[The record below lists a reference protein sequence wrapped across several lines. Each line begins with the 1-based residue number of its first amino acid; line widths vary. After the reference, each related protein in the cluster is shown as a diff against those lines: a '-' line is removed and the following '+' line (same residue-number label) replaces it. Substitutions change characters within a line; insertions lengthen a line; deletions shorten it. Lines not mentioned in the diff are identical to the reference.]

1 MIRTDA
7 LQMFNVQSIERER
20 EEIHR
25 LTYQVLLG
33 VAETSNH
40 IMQFIESIAALLHDL
55 KDNCELDQIEVE
67 EFIRPLARLID
78 WQNHSGCMMRVGKCS
93 TCIGA

>member
-7 LQMFNVQSIERER
+7 LQMFNVRSSDIPSPS
-20 EEIHR
+20 
-25 LTYQVLLG
+25 G
-33 VAETSNH
+33 SKAETSNH

-67 EFIRPLARLID
+67 EFIRPLTRLID
-78 WQNHSGCMMRVGKCS
+78 WQNHSGCMMRVGN
-93 TCIGA
+93 AVRA